1 MSLMH
6 ALGNKTLSRIFK
18 YITLTALIL
27 FCLSLIALLFW
38 MTYTSFKSTVEYFEN
53 SFALPQKLR
62 FDNYTKAAE
71 MLQIELL
78 SPSRGLIVY
87 DFFDMFLI
95 SVIWAFCIPFVS
107 LFFTLMVS
115 YVMSK
120 YEWRGRNAIYLL
132 GIVIMVM
139 PIYGSTGM
147 QMVIRKALGMYDN
160 LLMTVVTSPGYCFS
174 GMWFLLFYA
183 GWKAIPME
191 YSEAAFID
199 GAGHFKSMFAIMMPM
214 MIPTFSAIFLLNF
227 LSTWNDYNTFLL
239 WLPSYANLAY
249 GMYLFQNDASNYG
262 AAMPQIMAGFIIC
275 MLPTTVI
282 YAASQKLISSKLTIG
297 GLKG

>member
-1 MSLMH
+1 
-6 ALGNKTLSRIFK
+6 
-18 YITLTALIL
+18 
-27 FCLSLIALLFW
+27 
-38 MTYTSFKSTVEYFEN
+38 
-53 SFALPQKLR
+53 
-62 FDNYTKAAE
+62 
-71 MLQIELL
+71 
-78 SPSRGLIVY
+78 
-87 DFFDMFLI
+87 MFLI
-95 SVIWAFCIPFVS
+95 SVSGRSASFRV

-115 YVMSK
+115 YVMLVQ
-120 YEWRGRNAIYLL
+120 WRGRNAIYLL
-132 GIVIMVM
+132 GIVI
-139 PIYGSTGM
+139 GNAHLRLDGM

-199 GAGHFKSMFAIMMPM
+199 GAGHFKSMFAIMIPM

-227 LSTWNDYNTFLL
+227 LSTWNDYNTFCG
-239 WLPSYANLAY
+239 LPSYPIWRTA
-249 GMYLFQNDASNYG
+249 YLFQNDASNYG
-262 AAMPQIMAGFIIC
+262 AAMRWVGGFIIC

>member
-1 MSLMH
+1 MSMMH

-18 YITLTALIL
+18 YITLTALVL

-160 LLMTVVTSPGYCFS
+160 LLMTVITSPGYCFS

-214 MIPTFSAIFLLNF
+214 MIP
-227 LSTWNDYNTFLL
+227 
-239 WLPSYANLAY
+239 
-249 GMYLFQNDASNYG
+249 
-262 AAMPQIMAGFIIC
+262 
-275 MLPTTVI
+275 
-282 YAASQKLISSKLTIG
+282 
-297 GLKG
+297 

>member
-1 MSLMH
+1 MSMMH

-18 YITLTALIL
+18 YITLTALVL

-147 QMVIRKALGMYDN
+147 QMVIRNALGMYDN
-160 LLMTVVTSPGYCFS
+160 LLMTVVTSPG
-174 GMWFLLFYA
+174 
-183 GWKAIPME
+183 
-191 YSEAAFID
+191 
-199 GAGHFKSMFAIMMPM
+199 
-214 MIPTFSAIFLLNF
+214 
-227 LSTWNDYNTFLL
+227 
-239 WLPSYANLAY
+239 
-249 GMYLFQNDASNYG
+249 
-262 AAMPQIMAGFIIC
+262 
-275 MLPTTVI
+275 
-282 YAASQKLISSKLTIG
+282 
-297 GLKG
+297 